1 MTMRCRL
8 AALHFIIAN
17 VAVLLQSG
25 SGRRL
30 RPDKNVRFRGTPTE
44 PKQALLAEM
53 EEALGSEH
61 RKLAEIHVQLY
72 EAELEHT
79 FKALP
84 KNDRG
89 ALTAPSVRYA
99 LHRLFNQ
106 RYGWQIKG
114 LESGGGAWDSDSP
127 VVAMGDRVP
136 AGMRELF
143 EHRLGNYGLNL
154 HELAVLAATMD
165 NMFRTDVAARLQI
178 VYEAHGIGK
187 HAQLGRHEAMNAMI
201 AYISSFIIGSRVE
214 QLTKV
219 EVFSNVHKFLLVF
232 PRPEAAKQLLD
243 NIIIEIAGD
252 TDTFDLNTVIS
263 ILSSFG
269 HRLGSVED
277 VECKVMKEKL
287 ISREERVGNGRV
299 RLADF
304 YKDDSQGLAHFTES
318 VEYMRAHGMLDE
330 SSPADPKVI
339 IPNYLA
345 GPSNCLSPSGHYE
358 ICCFDQCE
366 SLMDKIEGHIGAPMA
381 MPGTIAEYVSSL
393 ASASQPSN
401 RTLPAGLLR
410 LLEDVAV
417 HHDGQVPIHGR
428 LFSQWMHQ
436 AYPRECNHPHAI
448 TQNRFQR
455 TDLNPSATAEEK
467 HHHMKQASQAKLQV
481 TGNSDASDFTTAG
494 LWTMHEELVDA
505 KALDKYRSKPSRFHE
520 ICTLGV
526 AGFVGMLLAGMLLG
540 DKIKQTQKDKLL

>member
-1 MTMRCRL
+1 MKCSL
-8 AALHFIIAN
+8 AALYFIIAN
-17 VAVLLQSG
+17 VAVLLQLG

-30 RPDKNVRFRGTPTE
+30 RPEKNGRFRGTPAE

-61 RKLAEIHVQLY
+61 RKMAEKQVK
-72 EAELEHT
+72 EFEKELEHT

-84 KNDRG
+84 KNARG

-114 LESGGGAWDSDSP
+114 LETGGGAWDSDSP

-136 AGMRELF
+136 SEMRELF
-143 EHRLGNYGLNL
+143 EHRLGNYGLSL

-178 VYEAHGIGK
+178 VYEAYSMEKDGE
-187 HAQLGRHEAMNAMI
+187 LDRHNAMNAMI

-214 QLTKV
+214 QLTPAEVISNVQKLPR
-219 EVFSNVHKFLLVF
+219 VFS
-232 PRPEAAKQLLD
+232 RTEAAKQLLND
-243 NIIIEIAGD
+243 IITEVASD
-252 TDTFDLNTVIS
+252 KDSFDLDTITS
-263 ILSSFG
+263 ILSVFG
-269 HRLGSVED
+269 QKLGALED
-277 VECKVMKEKL
+277 RECKVMKEKL
-287 ISREERVGNGRV
+287 IAREERVGNGRV
-299 RLADF
+299 RLGDF
-304 YKDDSQGLAHFTES
+304 YKDDSEGLVHFTES

-345 GPSNCLSPSGHYE
+345 GPSNCVSPSGHYE
-358 ICCFDQCE
+358 ICCFDDCE

-381 MPGTIAEYVSSL
+381 TPETIAAYVSSL
-393 ASASQPSN
+393 ASASQPAN

-410 LLEDVAV
+410 LLEDVAA

-448 TQNRFQR
+448 SQNRFQR
-455 TDLNPSATAEEK
+455 TDLKARATAAEK
-467 HHHMKQASQAKLQV
+467 QLHMEQAHQSKLEV
-481 TGNSDASDFTTAG
+481 AGIAGEAEFTTAG

-505 KALDKYRSKPSRFHE
+505 KALDMHRAKSSRLHDF
-520 ICTLGV
+520 CALGV
-526 AGFVGMLLAGMLLG
+526 AGFVGMLLVKMLLG
-540 DKIKQTQKDKLL
+540 DKIRQTKKSKLL